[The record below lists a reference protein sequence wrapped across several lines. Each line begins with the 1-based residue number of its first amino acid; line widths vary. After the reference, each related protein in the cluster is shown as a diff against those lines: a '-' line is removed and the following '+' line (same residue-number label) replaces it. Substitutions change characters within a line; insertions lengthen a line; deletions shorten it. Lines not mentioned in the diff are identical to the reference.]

1 MFLDVLKEKSPHE
14 GAICVLGGSLMC
26 QTLFLVNSMY
36 IEMENA
42 NSFHIRNC
50 MDSEGLN

>member
-1 MFLDVLKEKSPHE
+1 VFWVEAS
-14 GAICVLGGSLMC
+14 CVRHF
-26 QTLFLVNSMY
+26 FLVNSMY